1 MNADEKF
8 VHLHV
13 HTEYSLLDGLSQ
25 IDRLMG
31 RAKALEMQS
40 LAITDHGVM
49 FGVVDFF
56 RAAQKHDI
64 KPVIGMEAYLAKRGM
79 EDRDS
84 KLDKKPYHMLLL
96 AKNQTGYR
104 NLLKLASEAQLR
116 GYYYQPRIDRE
127 LMAQYS
133 EGIIATSGCLGAEIP
148 QTVMNGQDDDAR
160 ELIGWYQEVFGPE
173 NFYLEL
179 QYHDIDVLESTN
191 KWLAEY
197 RKSGHTPVQFLATN
211 DVHYVL
217 ESDHDPHDTL
227 LCIQTSNLK
236 TDGNRM
242 SMSDASYHLTSHEE
256 MDHIIGTKYNWLPDE
271 MRHEALLNTAKVAA
285 MCDVDL
291 NTKGYRLP
299 RFPVPEGYT
308 ERDYLRYLVDKGRY
322 WRYGDDADAPVYIER
337 MEHELGIIE
346 SMGFNTYFLIVW
358 DLCEFAR
365 HADIWWNVRGSG
377 AGSMVA
383 YCLGI
388 TNLDPIQ
395 NSLIFERFLNPGR
408 VSMPDI
414 DLDYP
419 DDRRAEM
426 IEYTAQK
433 YGSDKVAA
441 IITFGT
447 MGAKAAIRDV
457 GRALDVPLGEINQA
471 VGLIPTEA
479 RQKKIEEYVDANPEL
494 KQIYRQNNKIRR
506 VIDTAKVL
514 QGVARHA
521 STHAAGVIVADQPL
535 VEYLPLHRL
544 TRGSDEDSTLQQV
557 TQFPME
563 TCESLGLLKVDFL
576 GLSTLTIL
584 RRASDLI
591 FKHHNKRWTMDNILY
606 RLHEGEA
613 LTEEQQEE
621 NRMLAEAFEMM
632 GRGETVG
639 VFQVESVGMQQMLRG
654 MKPQKYEHVVAGISL
669 YRPGPMDFI
678 PDFNKRLHGEEA
690 PEYRHPMLEPILAET
705 YGICV
710 TGDTIVFDVETGLPH
725 RIDELSTRAG
735 QFCVQSVDDDLNSV
749 RANVT
754 HWHDNGVEEVYKI
767 TLKTGQSIKATA
779 DHEFLT
785 EDGWVRLQDLVAGC
799 YIATPPKLFE
809 PQQPLKME
817 REKLRVL
824 AYLIADGSLAS
835 GASVDFVNKHPAML
849 ETYVNCLDVC
859 FDDVVPSYTGR
870 LREVTRVGVRSK
882 YTGKS
887 EHSLLLWMRELG
899 FKKPGHIR
907 EHPCGLRS
915 HEKSI
920 PEFVFQLSDDDIAF
934 FVASLWDCDG
944 YVDNQF
950 CHYKTISEDLAWG
963 VQMLLL
969 RLGFQSTIHTSD
981 YSTATRGGRTA
992 YQVTLYDTANFASMI
1007 SPYSVTEKFDVVCD
1021 RASDTTINRRQFVVE
1036 LDATVQMSRSKLMKT
1051 YGIDRQHFY
1060 TKRMKVERIAAKVVR
1075 PFVEQVSLPQTIAKL
1090 RLNWDV
1096 ISTIEYVGQ
1105 ERVYD
1110 LSVEGTHNFVANGI
1124 VVHNCVYQEQ
1134 IMQIASEL
1142 FDYEL
1147 GEADLMRRAVSKKKQ
1162 KELVKHRAIFLE
1174 RGPQNGIAQD
1184 VADKIFDDIEFFA
1197 NYGFNKS
1204 HAADYAMVTVQTAFL
1219 KCHYPAEYMAAL
1231 LSVYR
1236 ETSDKVAA
1244 FLEECGR
1251 LNIPILPPDVNHS
1264 NSDFDIQTLD
1274 DGTRG
1279 VRFGMAAIKNASVV
1293 GVKSILDARV
1303 DGGFFV
1309 DLTDFAERVDL
1320 RHVGKRTL
1328 ESLVKVG
1335 ALDDFGNRTQ
1345 LLDQLDRLM
1354 SFSTNHHQ
1362 AKASG
1367 QMSMFGG
1374 DTGVKDKLTMPEM
1387 PQILSRERL
1396 DWEKELLGFYVTDHP
1411 VDNIR
1416 RKTDVGNTVQTFQ
1429 LAEFTEFHRDKGISM
1444 VALIGNV
1451 REIPTKRGDMM
1462 AVLTVEDRYGSVEV
1476 VLFPR
1481 SWEGNK
1487 HVVREKLNDVVLI
1500 RGKFDMR
1507 NDRPQIIG
1515 ESVTTEFEVF
1525 ASNEQSAYSDSAPV
1539 YNSPPLEDV
1548 DGPPPMDFSDYDG
1561 DTASNGNANGN
1572 GYNGADNGH
1581 KGYSQAVAQPHPS
1594 AHTKPAPSEPREE
1607 NDSGIDWDS
1616 ELETNPHLEENGVQ
1630 QEQKWA
1636 IAVYLD
1642 PDADENKTLR
1652 RFKRIHGAF
1661 LQYSGDDRFMIIVRR
1676 PGDPYKLEFPQ
1687 ERTGWCEALQASLVD
1702 IVGEANIKVFEDS

>member
-25 IDRLMG
+25 IDRLMS
-31 RAKALEMQS
+31 RAKELEMQS

-56 RAAQKHDI
+56 RAAQKNDI
-64 KPVIGMEAYLAKRGM
+64 KPIIGTEAYLARRGM
-79 EDRDS
+79 EDRDP

-133 EGIIATSGCLGAEIP
+133 DGLIATSGCLGAEIP
-148 QTVMNGQDDDAR
+148 QHIMNGQDDEAR

-173 NFYLEL
+173 NFFLEL
-179 QYHDIDVLESTN
+179 QYHDIDVLERTN
-191 KWLAEY
+191 RWLAAY
-197 RKSGHTPVQFLATN
+197 RRSGHTPVQFLATN

-227 LCIQTSNLK
+227 LCIQTGNLK
-236 TDGNRM
+236 TEGNRM

-256 MDHIIGTKYNWLPDE
+256 MDAVIRRRYGWLPDE

-299 RFPVPEGYT
+299 RFPVPGGYT

-322 WRYGDDADAPVYIER
+322 WRYGDEADAPVYIER

-457 GRALDVPLGEINQA
+457 GRALDVPLSEINQA

-479 RQKKIEEYVDANPEL
+479 RQKKIEEYVEANPEL
-494 KQIYRQNNKIRR
+494 KQLYRQNDKLRR

-521 STHAAGVIVADQPL
+521 STHAAGVIVADAPL

-544 TRGSDEDSTLQQV
+544 TRGSDEESALQQV

-591 FKHHNKRWTMDNILY
+591 YKHHNKRWTMDNIPY
-606 RLHEGEA
+606 RPHEGEA
-613 LTEEQQEE
+613 LTDEQQRE
-621 NRMLAEAFEMM
+621 NAMLAAAFEMM

-639 VFQVESVGMQQMLRG
+639 VFQVESPGMQQMLRG
-654 MKPQKYEHVVAGISL
+654 MRPQKYEHIVAGISL
-669 YRPGPMDFI
+669 YRPGPMEYI
-678 PDFNKRLHGEEA
+678 
-690 PEYRHPMLEPILAET
+690 PEYNDRMHGKKDIPYLHDKLKPILSET
-705 YGICV
+705 YGI
-710 TGDTIVFDVETGLPH
+710 
-725 RIDELSTRAG
+725 
-735 QFCVQSVDDDLNSV
+735 
-749 RANVT
+749 
-754 HWHDNGVEEVYKI
+754 I
-767 TLKTGQSIKATA
+767 T
-779 DHEFLT
+779 
-785 EDGWVRLQDLVAGC
+785 
-799 YIATPPKLFE
+799 
-809 PQQPLKME
+809 
-817 REKLRVL
+817 
-824 AYLIADGSLAS
+824 
-835 GASVDFVNKHPAML
+835 
-849 ETYVNCLDVC
+849 
-859 FDDVVPSYTGR
+859 
-870 LREVTRVGVRSK
+870 
-882 YTGKS
+882 
-887 EHSLLLWMRELG
+887 
-899 FKKPGHIR
+899 
-907 EHPCGLRS
+907 
-915 HEKSI
+915 
-920 PEFVFQLSDDDIAF
+920 
-934 FVASLWDCDG
+934 
-944 YVDNQF
+944 
-950 CHYKTISEDLAWG
+950 
-963 VQMLLL
+963 
-969 RLGFQSTIHTSD
+969 
-981 YSTATRGGRTA
+981 
-992 YQVTLYDTANFASMI
+992 
-1007 SPYSVTEKFDVVCD
+1007 
-1021 RASDTTINRRQFVVE
+1021 
-1036 LDATVQMSRSKLMKT
+1036 
-1051 YGIDRQHFY
+1051 
-1060 TKRMKVERIAAKVVR
+1060 
-1075 PFVEQVSLPQTIAKL
+1075 
-1090 RLNWDV
+1090 
-1096 ISTIEYVGQ
+1096 
-1105 ERVYD
+1105 
-1110 LSVEGTHNFVANGI
+1110 
-1124 VVHNCVYQEQ
+1124 YQEQ
-1134 IMQIASEL
+1134 IMQIASDL
-1142 FDYEL
+1142 FGYQL

-1162 KELVKHRAIFLE
+1162 KELVKHKAIFLE
-1174 RGPQNGIAQD
+1174 KGPENGIAQD
-1184 VADKIFDDIEFFA
+1184 VAEAIFADIEYFA

-1204 HAADYAMVTVQTAFL
+1204 HAADYAMVTVQTGFL

-1251 LNIPILPPDVNHS
+1251 LNIPILPPDVNYS

-1293 GVKSILDARV
+1293 GVRAILDARAEG
-1303 DGGFFV
+1303 GGFT

-1335 ALDDFGNRTQ
+1335 ALDAFGNRNQ
-1345 LLDQLDRLM
+1345 LLDQLDRVV
-1354 SFSTNHHQ
+1354 SFSANHHQ

-1374 DTGVKDKLTMPEM
+1374 DTGVKDQLTMPHME
-1387 PQILSRERL
+1387 QIPARERL
-1396 DWEKELLGFYVTDHP
+1396 GWEKELLGFYVTDHP
-1411 VDNIR
+1411 VDNVR
-1416 RKTDVGNTVQTFQ
+1416 RKTDVGNTIQTFQ
-1429 LAEFTEFHRDKGISM
+1429 LAEFTELHRERGISM
-1444 VALIGNV
+1444 IVLISNI
-1451 REIPTKRGDMM
+1451 REIPTKKGDMM

-1481 SWEGNK
+1481 TWEGNK
-1487 HVVREKLNDVVLI
+1487 HVARDNFNAVVLL

-1515 ESVTTEFEVF
+1515 ESIITEFAIF
-1525 ASNEQSAYSDSAPV
+1525 ASDEHPDDQDSGLV
-1539 YNSPPLEDV
+1539 HNVPPLKDV
-1548 DGPPPMDFSDYDG
+1548 VDLDGPPAMDFSDYDG
-1561 DTASNGNANGN
+1561 NTANGHTGASNGRS
-1572 GYNGADNGH
+1572 GYTE
-1581 KGYSQAVAQPHPS
+1581 SVAPPQPHPS
-1594 AHTKPAPSEPREE
+1594 AHTKPEPRPPREE
-1607 NDSGIDWDS
+1607 HDSGIDWES
-1616 ELETNPHLEENGVQ
+1616 ELETNPHLEENNAQ
-1630 QEQKWA
+1630 SEQLWA

-1642 PDADENKTLR
+1642 PDEDEQITLR
-1652 RFKRIHGAF
+1652 RFRRIHGAF
-1661 LQYSGDDRFMIIVRR
+1661 TQYSGDDRFMIIVRR
-1676 PGDPYKLEFPQ
+1676 PGDPYKLEFPK
-1687 ERTGWCEALQASLVD
+1687 ERTGWCPALEDQLAK
-1702 IVGEANIKVFEDS
+1702 IVGPDNIKVFEDS